1 MAFFGSGYRIGLQ
14 DMQLLMD
21 VCPLRVDSIFVRES
35 HEDDFVVVPT
45 AAAAAAAASQ
55 CTTTE
60 EQSKPLTTHQSAATG
75 TPTSLHC
82 SKHVSAVLCISVLDI
97 HQPVQITEA
106 EVVRVRKRSR
116 GLLLPPIFGGNN
128 SNSNNNNPKK

>member
-35 HEDDFVVVPT
+35 HEDDFVVVP
-45 AAAAAAAASQ
+45 AAEAAGQ

-60 EQSKPLTTHQSAATG
+60 EQKPPSTHATHQSPAATG
-75 TPTSLHC
+75 GTATLHC
-82 SKHVSAVLCISVLDI
+82 NKQVSAVLCISVLDV

-116 GLLLPPIFGGNN
+116 GLLLPPIFGGKNN
-128 SNSNNNNPKK
+128 SSGSSSHH